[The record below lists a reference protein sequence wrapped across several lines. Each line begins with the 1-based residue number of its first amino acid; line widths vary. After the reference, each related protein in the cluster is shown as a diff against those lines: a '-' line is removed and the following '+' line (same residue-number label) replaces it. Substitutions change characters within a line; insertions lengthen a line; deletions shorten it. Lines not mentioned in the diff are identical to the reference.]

1 MIIIPAIDVKD
12 GKCVRLRQGDFS
24 RVTVYSADPA
34 EMARKWRDMGAQ
46 RIHVVDLDGSREGRP
61 VNAGAI
67 RLILEDAGVPVEVG
81 GGIRNMETVETYLG
95 MGAGWVIL
103 GTSALKDGD
112 FLREACRR
120 YPGRIILGIDAKDGN
135 VAVEG
140 WTENTDRSAASL
152 AKKYEEIGLHAIVYT
167 DIMRDG
173 METGVNVEATVKI
186 AESVNIPIIA
196 SGGVSGIRDIER
208 LAEIADPRIIG
219 VITGKALYTG
229 ALDLREAIRAS
240 QGKFI
245 QSS

>member
-240 QGKFI
+240 QRKFV

>member
-34 EMARKWRDMGAQ
+34 EMARKWRDLGAQ